1 MLLGWHYSSYYSNA
15 YALNQYLA
23 NKGFVVISVNYRLG
37 IGYGYEFH
45 NPIDGG
51 TKGASEYKDIKAA
64 GLWLKGQKDI
74 DNNLLYISGIPHKKV
89 INNNIVSQVVK
100 LCNYFI

>member
-23 NKGFVVISVNYRLG
+23 SKDFVVISVNYRLG

-51 TKGASEYKDIKAA
+51 TRGASEYKDVKAA
-64 GLWLKGQKDI
+64 GLWLKDQNYI
-74 DNNLLYISGIPHKKV
+74 DQDRIYVYGGSYGCLLYTSP
-89 INNNIVSQVVK
+89 SPRDS
-100 LCNYFI
+100 

>member
-37 IGYGYEFH
+37 IGYGFEFH
-45 NPIDGG
+45 NPVDGG
-51 TKGASEYKDIKAA
+51 TKGASEYRDVKAA
-64 GLWLKGQKDI
+64 GLWLNQQ
-74 DNNLLYISGIPHKKV
+74 
-89 INNNIVSQVVK
+89 NNIDK
-100 LCNYFI
+100 EGNRKR